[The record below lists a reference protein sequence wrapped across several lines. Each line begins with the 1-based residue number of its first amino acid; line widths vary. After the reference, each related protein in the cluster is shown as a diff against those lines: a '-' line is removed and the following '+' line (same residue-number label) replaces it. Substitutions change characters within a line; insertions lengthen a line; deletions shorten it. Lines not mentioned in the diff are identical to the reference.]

1 MDCERL
7 PFVPDTPNDDLV
19 LLHQYR
25 VSETYAL
32 HRHEFYEVFYV
43 LRGQA
48 LHEMD
53 GSSQVVSEG
62 TLVFIRPDDAHC
74 YKVLN
79 CDDFEFVNVN
89 IAGSLAAQAFR
100 WLRIPQESFDRPKLP
115 PSIRLLGAQHEEMQ
129 RKFLEL
135 SRMSPGPERRRSFC
149 ALIPEVLL
157 LLFTRADMERTPVM
171 PPWLTEVLQK
181 LDDPACFTQG
191 LPELL
196 RMTPYTQ
203 EHLTRSFRRYVHTTP
218 TAYINQKRLN
228 YAAALLADRSL
239 APAEVAQRAGFHNL
253 SHFYHLFRQ
262 QYGCTPLQYSARYR
276 DEQSAQSRYL
286 AAISRRAE
294 RACAVYGA
302 ARIPLEGGLFA
313 HYASAGRTHI
323 FLSLERDVSE
333 DRLAEVFARW
343 DPRLTPGALL
353 HINRENASLFHS
365 ICKKY
370 GCAPVAVRREFLL
383 TRERFLRL
391 GREEG
396 PARLE
401 MRTALSAPDVAPLL
415 FAALPFLTPEDVR
428 ALSQCR
434 GFVARVED
442 AVVGAVGLSAEGVEV
457 LAVSPAFRRQGIGTQ
472 LLRAAAAQFFA
483 DGGDLCSLS
492 LPEEAQEGLAFAR
505 GLSLAQTGH
514 EAVFAL

>member
-218 TAYINQKRLN
+218 TAYIN
-228 YAAALLADRSL
+228 
-239 APAEVAQRAGFHNL
+239 
-253 SHFYHLFRQ
+253 
-262 QYGCTPLQYSARYR
+262 
-276 DEQSAQSRYL
+276 
-286 AAISRRAE
+286 
-294 RACAVYGA
+294 
-302 ARIPLEGGLFA
+302 
-313 HYASAGRTHI
+313 
-323 FLSLERDVSE
+323 
-333 DRLAEVFARW
+333 
-343 DPRLTPGALL
+343 
-353 HINRENASLFHS
+353 
-365 ICKKY
+365 
-370 GCAPVAVRREFLL
+370 
-383 TRERFLRL
+383 
-391 GREEG
+391 
-396 PARLE
+396 
-401 MRTALSAPDVAPLL
+401 
-415 FAALPFLTPEDVR
+415 
-428 ALSQCR
+428 
-434 GFVARVED
+434 
-442 AVVGAVGLSAEGVEV
+442 
-457 LAVSPAFRRQGIGTQ
+457 
-472 LLRAAAAQFFA
+472 
-483 DGGDLCSLS
+483 
-492 LPEEAQEGLAFAR
+492 
-505 GLSLAQTGH
+505 
-514 EAVFAL
+514 

>member
-228 YAAALLADRSL
+228 YAAALRADRSL
-239 APAEVAQRAGFHNL
+239 APAAVAQRAGFHNL

-276 DEQSAQSRYL
+276 DEQSAQSRCLRPSAAARSAL
-286 AAISRRAE
+286 ARSMARRAFRWR
-294 RACAVYGA
+294 RAVRALRLGRAHAHLPLPGARRLRGPPGGGVCALGPA
-302 ARIPLEGGLFA
+302 
-313 HYASAGRTHI
+313 
-323 FLSLERDVSE
+323 
-333 DRLAEVFARW
+333 
-343 DPRLTPGALL
+343 LTPGALL

-370 GCAPVAVRREFLL
+370 GCTPVAVRREFLL
-383 TRERFLRL
+383 TRSAFCAW
-391 GREEG
+391 G
-396 PARLE
+396 AR
-401 MRTALSAPDVAPLL
+401 RARPPGDADRP
-415 FAALPFLTPEDVR
+415 VR
-428 ALSQCR
+428 AGR
-434 GFVARVED
+434 
-442 AVVGAVGLSAEGVEV
+442 
-457 LAVSPAFRRQGIGTQ
+457 
-472 LLRAAAAQFFA
+472 RAAAVCGPALPLA
-483 DGGDLCSLS
+483 GGRARAEPMPRLCRAGRGRGRGRGGALRGGRGGSRRLPRLPPPGDRHAAAAGGGCAVLCGRRGPLLPLS
-492 LPEEAQEGLAFAR
+492 AEEAQEGLAFAR